1 MKLSTEN
8 IVKLLPFEESFKK
21 EFFEQYPSLDADRKF
36 TIQQLVWEAYY
47 AFYRLELEKNF
58 QLGLDDL
65 KTGKEKPDAQFYK
78 RIKEKTQ
85 TEMRSDAVEE
95 VEEVDLTEARAAME
109 KIIAEMR
116 AAKMSPK

>member
-1 MKLSTEN
+1 MKITTEN

-21 EFFEQYPSLDADRKF
+21 EFFQQYPNLDADRKF

-65 KTGKEKPDAQFYK
+65 KTGKEKPDNQFYK
-78 RIKEKTQ
+78 RVKEKTQ
-85 TEMRSDAVEE
+85 TKMRKDAVEE
-95 VEEVDLTEARAAME
+95 VQEVDLTEARAAME

-116 AAKMSPK
+116 AAKKVK